1 MAQPGEPKEA
11 EVLKTPAILRRAPTK
26 IFLSIPRKILQEK
39 PGIGLGKFYSRLDL
53 ELRMLGAE
61 VTMLPLSRQPHKRK
75 GNRNK
80 LIFLHNGA
88 AEEPNVLN
96 TALAYLDPY
105 WHVDPDGVLG
115 LSSAGKVPFV
125 HDDVNKQDAAG
136 FFRAQRRNFVRER
149 LSRYGQAREKV
160 VIPEGCIAVFM
171 QGDTHLTRRTMLPGS
186 ERMIRSVVE
195 GAGGRPVVVKH
206 HPLKTNP
213 EDVAEVAALRAEGAD
228 IHEVEANVHD
238 ILEACVATVSISSA
252 TCFEGFLH
260 RRPAIFFGKS
270 DLIGFAQA
278 AHDGPSFAAALEDGL
293 TGNRS
298 YMRFIYWYLTT
309 HCISLHS
316 ETFIQQVLARAAA
329 IGFDADRLGL
339 DKKAVA
345 ALSAPQIA

>member
-1 MAQPGEPKEA
+1 MG
-11 EVLKTPAILRRAPTK
+11 VTTPAVLRRAPAK
-26 IFLSIPRKILQEK
+26 VFLSIPRKIIQDK
-39 PGIGLGKFYSRLDL
+39 PGVGLGKFYSRLDL
-53 ELRMLGAE
+53 ELRMLGAD
-61 VTMLPLSRQPHKRK
+61 VTTLPLSRQPHKRK

-88 AEEPNVLN
+88 AEEANVLN
-96 TALAYLDPY
+96 TALAYVDPY
-105 WHVDPDGVLG
+105 WHVDPQGVLG
-115 LSSAGKVPFV
+115 MSSAGNVPFV
-125 HDDVNKQDAAG
+125 HENVNKQDAAG

-149 LSRYGQAREKV
+149 QSRYTQAREKV
-160 VIPEGCIAVFM
+160 AVPEGCIAVFM
-171 QGDTHLTRRTMLPGS
+171 QGATNLTRRTMRPGS

-213 EDVAEVAALRAEGAD
+213 EDVAEVAALRGEGAD
-228 IHEVEANVHD
+228 IHEIKANVHD
-238 ILEACVATVSISSA
+238 VLEACVATVSISSA
-252 TCFEGFLH
+252 ACFEGFLH

-278 AHDGPSFAAALEDGL
+278 AHDGPSFASALEEAL

-298 YMRFIYWYLTT
+298 YMRFVYWYLMT

-339 DKKAVA
+339 DKAAVA
-345 ALSAPQIA
+345 ALSEPQTA